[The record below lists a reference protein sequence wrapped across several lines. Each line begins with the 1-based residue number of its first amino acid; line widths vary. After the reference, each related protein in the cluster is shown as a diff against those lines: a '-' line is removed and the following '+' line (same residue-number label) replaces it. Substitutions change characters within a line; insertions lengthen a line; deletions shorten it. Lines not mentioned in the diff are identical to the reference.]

1 MTSVSELIG
10 VTLVNSEMVEHVL
23 YMGWEYGV
31 RNAKFQS
38 ENLKEGLERRR
49 PRCEDD
55 IKMDLKEIRCEDV
68 D

>member
-31 RNAKFQS
+31 RNAKF
-38 ENLKEGLERRR
+38 
-49 PRCEDD
+49 
-55 IKMDLKEIRCEDV
+55 
-68 D
+68 